1 MNFILHALNCDPLPI
16 VHDFFFDSQ
25 SSLAATASA
34 DRTLGWRS
42 RGTPGTLGM
51 KPLLHALI
59 VEDSENDTRILL
71 NDLERSE
78 YEISHER
85 VETAES
91 LIAALDRQRWDIL
104 FCDFTMPHFSGL
116 RALEI
121 VKERKIDLPFIF
133 VSGTLGE
140 DVAVQAMKLGADDYV
155 VKGNLARLVPAMERE
170 LREANGRL
178 MRRNAE
184 EDMRI
189 SEYKY
194 RQVFESLGDA
204 AFLID
209 QETGRIIDTNPQAE
223 VLLGRSRA
231 QILGTRENH
240 LFWPRRERAEMPA
253 FLSTGDGRPRFETNV
268 LQAKG
273 GIVPVDVS
281 VSRLELYGRSL
292 LLALF
297 HDITGRRRSEQKI
310 EEQANLLELAHDAI
324 FVRSLDEKIQYWN
337 KGAEH
342 LYGWT
347 AEEAIAG
354 QFERS
359 AYDDYTSFAAAK
371 KILLKEERWSGE
383 VRMRTKSRREIMVA
397 SSWTLVHAPG
407 RDLASILVIDTDIT
421 AKNQM
426 EVQFLRAQR
435 VELIGTLAAGIA
447 HDLNNILQIII
458 TNLDLANITPVLDR
472 HLPKYL
478 KDASHGADRATNL
491 ARRLLAFS
499 KDGVSKK
506 RSLDVAGLLTPAVL
520 LALSGSKL
528 KPFFAFQ
535 PGLYSVIGD
544 PVQLTQVIEN
554 LVLNACEAAPQLGKL
569 LVRADNVDE
578 TLPPPSGLAS
588 GRYVRI
594 EIEDTGAGIPEE
606 IRDRIFDV
614 CFTTKP
620 GGSGLGLSTVRSIMQ
635 QHRGGVT
642 IKSHVGHGT
651 TVSLLLPAAMQ
662 HPKPSPAPLPIPAV
676 KTLGRILIIDDDE
689 MILNVLTAMLN
700 SLGYKCA
707 VARDGVE
714 GCNEYVRAQ
723 AEGQPFAAVLLD
735 ATIPNGLSGEEALK
749 LLLQADRD
757 ARVILCSGYTES
769 DLFREAE
776 QLGFRAILGKPFSIS
791 EFVSVFNK
799 VLA

>member
-1 MNFILHALNCDPLPI
+1 
-16 VHDFFFDSQ
+16 
-25 SSLAATASA
+25 
-34 DRTLGWRS
+34 
-42 RGTPGTLGM
+42 M
-51 KPLLHALI
+51 KPPLYALI
-59 VEDSENDTRILL
+59 VEDSENDTQLLL

-78 YEISHER
+78 YEIRHER
-85 VETAES
+85 VETAEA
-91 LIAALDRQRWDIL
+91 LVDALDRQSWDIL

-140 DVAVQAMKLGADDYV
+140 DLAVQAMKLGADDYV
-155 VKGNLARLVPAMERE
+155 VKGNLTRLVPAMERE

-178 MRRNAE
+178 QRRNAE
-184 EDMRI
+184 EDMRV

-194 RQVFESLGDA
+194 RQLFESLGDA

-209 QETGRIIDTNPQAE
+209 RETGRIIDTNPQAT
-223 VLLGRSRA
+223 VLLDRSRA
-231 QILGTRENH
+231 QILGTKENQ
-240 LFWPRRERAEMPA
+240 LFWPKRERAELPA
-253 FLSTGDGRPRFETNV
+253 LLSAGDDQPRFESDV
-268 LQAKG
+268 LQANGK
-273 GIVPVDVS
+273 IVPVDVS
-281 VSRLELYGRSL
+281 VSGLELYGRPL

-297 HDITGRRRSEQKI
+297 HDITNRKRSEQKI
-310 EEQANLLELAHDAI
+310 QEQANLLELAHDAI

-354 QFERS
+354 EFERMG
-359 AYDDYTSFAAAK
+359 YDDFASFQAAK
-371 KILLKEERWSGE
+371 KVLLEEGRWSGE
-383 VRMRTKSRREIMVA
+383 VRMRTKSRREVMVV
-397 SSWTLVHAPG
+397 SSWTLVHDRR
-407 RDLASILVIDTDIT
+407 RDSASILVIDTDVT
-421 AKNQM
+421 EKNQM

-447 HDLNNILQIII
+447 HDLNNILQVIR
-458 TNLDLANITPVLDR
+458 TNLDLANATPVLDR

-478 KDASHGADRATNL
+478 EDASRGSDRATNL

-499 KDGVSKK
+499 KDGVPVK
-506 RSLDVAGLLTPAVL
+506 RSVDVAEILTPAVL

-535 PGLYSVIGD
+535 QGLHSVIGD
-544 PVQLTQVIEN
+544 PVQLTQAIEN
-554 LVLNACEAAPQLGKL
+554 VVLNACEAAPQRGKL

-578 TLPPPSGLAS
+578 TLPAPSGLPF
-588 GRYVRI
+588 GKYVRI
-594 EIEDTGAGIPEE
+594 EIEDTGTGIPEE

-620 GGSGLGLSTVRSIMQ
+620 GGGGLGLSTVRSIMQ
-635 QHRGGVT
+635 QHHGGIT
-642 IKSHVGHGT
+642 IESQVGRGT
-651 TVSLLLPAAMQ
+651 TVSILLPAATQ
-662 HPKPSPAPLPIPAV
+662 HSNPSPAPLPIPAV
-676 KTLGRILIIDDDE
+676 KARGRILVIDDDE
-689 MILNVLTAMLN
+689 MILNVLSAMLN
-700 SLGYKCA
+700 SLGYECA

-714 GCNEYVRAQ
+714 GCNEYVRAK
-723 AEGQPFAAVLLD
+723 AEHHSFAAVLLD

-749 LLLQADRD
+749 LLLQADCD

-776 QLGFRAILGKPFSIS
+776 QLGFKAILGKPFSIS
-791 EFVSVFNK
+791 EFVSVFNR